1 MKKILSILM
10 VLTIV
15 TLFSLTWYFSHKTE
29 QIFTDQI
36 TTINQASPELVNIEL
51 IDYQRKLFAS
61 KAETAV
67 SINGGKE
74 VRLNHQMRHFVW
86 GVEMITTLSPD
97 SALAKNVVI
106 NTPHEPL
113 QLTTDFSLLGASKSR
128 FILPQFQ
135 IEDESGN
142 LKITGFSAGWDLSSD
157 LTMGNFVCF
166 LDNLQLQLADQ
177 GELNLANLKISTQI
191 TDVQE
196 VPLGNGTLQLEKLQ
210 LIGDEKPAIEFKN
223 LQYRGETDLIQGLF
237 SSTAELSFPQLILAG
252 ETLSDGK
259 IKLTLSGIDA
269 ELLRA
274 LQQTAG
280 KLQQQAL
287 DQQSNSLELQLQL
300 FGLYSELLSSGMT
313 LTLEEFSLNTAN
325 GGVSGTGALT
335 LLKESVAGSS
345 LFSLEDIK
353 ANFQLEIDH
362 GAFVTGYQLFDNL
375 QSSEGHYQNQTV
387 LAEQA
392 EQISGGLIQKGIF
405 TRQDGDKF
413 HMDFS
418 LVDGKG
424 RLNGKSFQLN

>member
-1 MKKILSILM
+1 M
-10 VLTIV
+10 VLTIFI
-15 TLFSLTWYFSHKTE
+15 LFSLTWYCSQKTE
-29 QIFTDQI
+29 QLFNDQI
-36 TTINQASPELVNIEL
+36 TAISQASPAELVKVEL
-51 IDYQRKLFAS
+51 VDYQRKLFAS

-74 VRLNHQMRHFVW
+74 VRLNHQIRHFVW
-86 GVEMITTLSPD
+86 GIEMITTLSPD
-97 SALAKNVVI
+97 SALAKNVTT
-106 NTPHEPL
+106 NFPHDPL

-142 LKITGFSAGWDLSSD
+142 LKITGFSAGWDLNSD

-177 GELNLANLKISTQI
+177 GELNLANLRISIQI

-196 VPLGNGTLQLEKLQ
+196 APLGNGTLHLEKLQ

-223 LQYRGETDLIQGLF
+223 LQYRGETDLTQGLF
-237 SSTAELSFPQLILAG
+237 SSTAELSFPQLTLAG
-252 ETLSDGK
+252 ETLSDGR

-269 ELLRA
+269 ELLQD

-280 KLQQQAL
+280 NLQQQAL
-287 DQQSNSLELQLQL
+287 DQQSNPLELQLRL
-300 FGLYSELLSSGMT
+300 FGLYSELLNSGIT
-313 LTLEEFSLNTAN
+313 LTLEQLFLNTAN
-325 GGVSGTGALT
+325 GGLSGTGSLA
-335 LLKESVAGSS
+335 LLKESVVKGS
-345 LFSLEDIK
+345 LFSLEAIK
-353 ANFQLEIDH
+353 ANFQMEIDH
-362 GAFVTGYQLFDNL
+362 GAFVTGYQLFNNL
-375 QSSEGHYQNQTV
+375 QSSGDNYQNKTV

-405 TRQDGDKF
+405 TRQAGDRF